1 MDGVTLFSKDLN
13 VFLSA
18 SGIGLWYYSASR
30 KAVIL
35 DEVAQGIV
43 SAVSE
48 SVPVLEFLQHVTTQP
63 ASLLLQEIE
72 EKKTLTA
79 LLYINNSNVILK
91 GQFMESEGWYGGT
104 IQRETCFAAY
114 SAKHDIFRSIIEQ
127 APVATALFTG
137 PEMRIEIAN
146 SIMLDYWGKGASVF
160 GKPLAEALPEL
171 EGQPFLDILDHVFTT
186 GETHEETEAMAQL
199 VVNGV
204 LGTYYFD
211 YTYKALKDA
220 NGTIYGVMD
229 MAIDVTE
236 RVLSKHREQNSE
248 IRFANVIEQS
258 PMAIGF
264 LSGREMKIE
273 VANET
278 ILRLW
283 SRDES
288 VIGKNLKDVLPEID
302 AQGFLKLLDD
312 VYTTGVTF
320 KGTDTHAQI
329 LNNGVVT
336 DIYVDFSYSAL
347 RDNNGE
353 IYGILVLANDVS
365 EKMQAIREIAASE
378 AKFKSV
384 IYSAQAAVAVFVGE
398 DLVADIVND
407 EFLRFVGRTREQMV
421 GKPLL
426 QSMPEIKGQASE
438 HLMLEVIKSGVK
450 THHFGRQVNI
460 VKNGVLTQNFY
471 NVSYSPLYD
480 AEGQIYG
487 VLDIA
492 IDVTETIK
500 AQEALKET
508 EAALRGAIELAELG
522 TWSLNP
528 VTEVFEYSERVKEW
542 LGLDGEEELFDESL
556 DVLHKVD
563 RERIR
568 TAVYKSINPES
579 DGFFNEEFRVISRK
593 TGTERILH
601 AVGKT
606 FFDENGLPYLL
617 TGTAQDI
624 TAIKKIQIAL
634 ENQVRERTNA
644 LQRANQELENIN
656 QKLVNTNRELEQY
669 AYVASHDLQEP
680 LRKISMFSNLLKERD
695 TDNQHTVIIDKIVTA
710 SQRMSLLIKDLL
722 EFSRLVSPDT
732 RFLKTDL
739 NEIVKLVQSDFE
751 LLIQEKNA
759 AIISADLP
767 VIDAVPLQMNQ
778 LFYNLIGNALKFTN
792 SGQNPVVSL
801 SVSKLSRQEIAIY
814 IKNPLPS
821 SYYKISIKDNGIGI
835 EEQYQKQIF
844 EVFKRLH
851 SRSEYA
857 GSGIGLAIC
866 RRIVNN
872 HGGVILVES
881 SKGMGTTFNILL
893 PEHQL

>member
-1 MDGVTLFSKDLN
+1 MIGTDHFTKNLN
-13 VFLSA
+13 SFLAA
-18 SGIGLWYYSASR
+18 SGIGAWYYDFHNNTIVFNDIACY
-30 KAVIL
+30 IL
-35 DEVAQGIV
+35 NNNTTTIDAR
-43 SAVSE
+43 
-48 SVPVLEFLQHVTTQP
+48 EFLEYATTHPP
-63 ASLLLQEIE
+63 AYLLEQIKHKKPISALLQV
-72 EKKTLTA
+72 TA
-79 LLYINNSNVILK
+79 NNFVFSGNYIPEND
-91 GQFMESEGWYGGT
+91 FFGGT
-104 IQRETCFAAY
+104 VQHETCFSAY

-160 GKPLAEALPEL
+160 GKPLAQALPEL
-171 EGQPFLDILDHVFTT
+171 DGQQFLDILGHVYNT
-186 GETHEETEAMAQL
+186 GETHEEFEAEAQL

-211 YTYKALKDA
+211 YTYKALRDF
-220 NGTIYGVMD
+220 NGEIYGVMD

-236 RVLSKHREQNSE
+236 RVLSKKREQSSE
-248 IRFANVIEQS
+248 LRFSNVIEQS
-258 PMAIGF
+258 PIAIAF
-264 LSGREMKIE
+264 LSGKEMKIE
-273 VANET
+273 VANKT
-278 ILRLW
+278 ILQLW

-288 VIGKNLKDVLPEID
+288 VLGKELSQVLPEIES
-302 AQGFLKLLDD
+302 QGFLNLLDK
-312 VYTTGVTF
+312 VYTTGVTH
-320 KGTDTHAQI
+320 KGVDTHVQI
-329 LNNGVVT
+329 FNDGIPT
-336 DIYVDFSYSAL
+336 DVYVDFTYSAL
-347 RDNNGE
+347 TDNDGC
-353 IYGILVLANDVS
+353 ISGILVLANDVS
-365 EKMQAIREIAASE
+365 ERMRAMREIAASE

-384 IYSAQAAVAVFVGE
+384 IYSAQASVAVFVGE

-407 EFLRFVGRTREQMV
+407 EFLKFVGRTREQVV
-421 GKPLL
+421 GIPLL
-426 QSMPEIKGQASE
+426 QSMPEIKGQDSE
-438 HLMLEVIKSGVK
+438 YLMLEVYKTGSK

-460 VKNGVLTQNFY
+460 VRNGVLTQNYY

-480 AEGQIYG
+480 ANGNIYG

-500 AQEALKET
+500 AQEALKEA

-528 VTEVFEYSERVKEW
+528 VTEIFEYSQRVKDWFGFDGDEEIFDDT
-542 LGLDGEEELFDESL
+542 LDA
-556 DVLHKVD
+556 LHKID

-568 TAVYKSINPES
+568 KAVFKSISPER
-579 DGFFNEEFRVISRK
+579 DGVFNEEFRVINNK

-601 AVGKT
+601 AMGKT
-606 FFDENGLPYLL
+606 FFDDNGLPYLL

-624 TAIKKIQIAL
+624 TAIKKIQMAL
-634 ENQVRERTNA
+634 ENQVRERTTA

-739 NEIVKLVQSDFE
+739 NEIVRLVQSDFE

-759 AIISADLP
+759 TVISADLP

-792 SGQNPVVSL
+792 SGQNPVVAL
-801 SVSKLSRQEIAIY
+801 SVSKLSRQEVAIY

-881 SKGMGTTFNILL
+881 AKGQGTTFNILL
-893 PEHQL
+893 PEQHL